1 MKVLELFAGSRS
13 IGKAAEE
20 LGMEVFSSDLLPFD
34 GIDYACDI
42 REFDLAKLPF
52 VPDVVWASP
61 PCTAFSVASIG
72 RHWKGSKKGS
82 YTPFTDSARLGLE
95 LLDATLKVIE
105 QINPKFF
112 FIENPRGLMRKMPQ
126 LENFYRHTVTYC
138 QYGDTRMKPT
148 DIWHNQMSYQPK
160 PHCNNGDPCHIS
172 APRGSQT
179 GTQGLKGA
187 YNRSKIPHEFCLE
200 VMEFC
205 KKQNETYLLFPA
217 TRPFI
222 AR

>member
-34 GIDYACDI
+34 GIHYACDI
-42 REFDLAKLPF
+42 REFDLSKLPF
-52 VPDVVWASP
+52 QPDIVWASP

-72 RHWKGSKKGS
+72 RHWKGSTKGNYAP
-82 YTPFTDSARLGLE
+82 YTDTARLGLE
-95 LLDATLKVIE
+95 LLDATLKIIE
-105 QINPKFF
+105 EINPKFF

-126 LENFYRHTVTYC
+126 LEHLKRDTVTYC

-148 DIWHNQMSYQPK
+148 DIWNNAELYQPK
-160 PHCNNGDPCHIS
+160 PHCNNGDPCHTP

-200 VMEFC
+200 VMNFC
-205 KKQNETYLLFPA
+205 KNNQ
-217 TRPFI
+217 
-222 AR
+222 

>member
-42 REFDLAKLPF
+42 REFDLSKLPF
-52 VPDVVWASP
+52 QPDIVWASP

-72 RHWKGSKKGS
+72 RHWKGSSKGNYAP
-82 YTPFTDSARLGLE
+82 YTDTARLGLE
-95 LLDATLKVIE
+95 LLDATINLIE

-126 LENFYRHTVTYC
+126 LENLYRHTVTYC

-148 DIWHNQMSYQPK
+148 DIWHNQINYEPK
-160 PHCNNGDPCHIS
+160 PHCKNGDPCHVS

-179 GTQGLKGA
+179 GTQGLKGS

-200 VMEFC
+200 VMSFC
-205 KKQNETYLLFPA
+205 KKQNEEYLLFPA
-217 TRPFI
+217 TSPFV

>member
-42 REFDLAKLPF
+42 REFDLSKLPF
-52 VPDVVWASP
+52 QPDVVWASP

-72 RHWKGSKKGS
+72 RHWKGSTKGNYVP
-82 YTPFTDSARLGLE
+82 YTDTARLGLE
-95 LLDATLKVIE
+95 LLDATLNLIE

-126 LENFYRHTVTYC
+126 LEHLKRDTVTYC

-148 DIWHNQMSYQPK
+148 DIWSNAEAYSPK
-160 PHCNNGDPCHIS
+160 PHCKNGDPCHVS

-200 VMEFC
+200 VMNFC
-205 KKQNETYLLFPA
+205 KNKG
-217 TRPFI
+217 
-222 AR
+222 